1 MDALNPIHHN
11 EGCDIGEGE
20 IAQDLRYLRGVVG
33 PGLAV
38 DVQECYRHFIHECL
52 QRGCTRALII
62 GKSKW
67 DPFYHLALR
76 DALRSMSVAG
86 LPAGFRLA
94 LIADSADLIAV
105 YDAAMVEAQR
115 LGIEARRFRNEV
127 DALAWLS
134 GAPP

>member
-1 MDALNPIHHN
+1 MDALNPIHRSD
-11 EGCDIGEGE
+11 GCDIGEAE
-20 IAQDLRYLRGVVG
+20 LTNDVRYIRAVVG

-38 DVQECYRHFIHECL
+38 DVQQCYRHFIHECL
-52 QRGCTRALII
+52 QRGTTRALIL

-115 LGIEARRFRNEV
+115 LGIEARRFRTET
-127 DALAWLS
+127 DALAWLREK
-134 GAPP
+134 P